1 MDRVKTMMMMIEL
14 RSTPHHPVVYS
25 PPPPPPFLPSLFT
38 FGHDIMDISH
48 QGTNIDAIITMATLP
63 FALLDGIEVVGNTWV
78 PGMGI
83 ALIE

>member
-1 MDRVKTMMMMIEL
+1 
-14 RSTPHHPVVYS
+14 
-25 PPPPPPFLPSLFT
+25 
-38 FGHDIMDISH
+38 MDISH